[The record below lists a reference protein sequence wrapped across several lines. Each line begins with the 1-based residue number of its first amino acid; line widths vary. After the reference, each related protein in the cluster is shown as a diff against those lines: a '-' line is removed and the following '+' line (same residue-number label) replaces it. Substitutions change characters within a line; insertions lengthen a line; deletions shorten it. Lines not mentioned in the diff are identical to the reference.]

1 MTFSDTS
8 ADSRIEGNQV
18 RLLMEAVQVF
28 SLSTDASSSRN
39 VTGLRLKGV
48 GARIRNEWYE
58 ELVKSGSKVT
68 PGRKKAILKK
78 INETDPWYG
87 LETLTSWVYGR
98 RSRDK
103 KRATGAGEI
112 PSQSDLIKIEDTGA
126 APLSQDVA
134 ACVIAPAPAP
144 KSRTIWDTLDKVRLA
159 GIDGKLQAKDGR
171 TETLPN
177 CELPAEGRSPE
188 ISKTTSASPA
198 SSLTPHDS
206 LDGSI
211 PQLASL
217 IPCAKTP
224 TVNRSAAKIFAPGP
238 LNNYIPQTFEQFSAQ
253 LEPYESSLDNILKIM
268 DQY

>member
-1 MTFSDTS
+1 
-8 ADSRIEGNQV
+8 
-18 RLLMEAVQVF
+18 MEAVQVF

-159 GIDGKLQAKDGR
+159 GNDGKLLAKGGQ
-171 TETLPN
+171 TEITP
-177 CELPAEGRSPE
+177 
-188 ISKTTSASPA
+188 TSASRKAGAGVIP
-198 SSLTPHDS
+198 SE
-206 LDGSI
+206 GVSI
-211 PQLASL
+211 
-217 IPCAKTP
+217 
-224 TVNRSAAKIFAPGP
+224 KIEDTSTNLLVQNVAGVC
-238 LNNYIPQTFEQFSAQ
+238 
-253 LEPYESSLDNILKIM
+253 
-268 DQY
+268 